1 VHLCFAFVSFLHSA
15 HLDLSLH
22 LPSQLAIA
30 DKLNARPKNK
40 IDIFFIV
47 VILEH
52 KIKKKPVMV
61 L

>member
-1 VHLCFAFVSFLHSA
+1 LHSV

-47 VILEH
+47 VILKH
-52 KIKKKPVMV
+52 KNKKKPAKV

>member
-1 VHLCFAFVSFLHSA
+1 
-15 HLDLSLH
+15 

-30 DKLNARPKNK
+30 DKLKARPKNK

-52 KIKKKPVMV
+52 KIKEKLVMV